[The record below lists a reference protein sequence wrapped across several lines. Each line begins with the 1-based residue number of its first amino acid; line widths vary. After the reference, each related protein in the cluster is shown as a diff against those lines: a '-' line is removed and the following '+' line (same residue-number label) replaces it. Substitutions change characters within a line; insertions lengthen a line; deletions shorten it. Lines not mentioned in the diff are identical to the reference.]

1 LAASSLLALSPSA
14 IYLSRSLDGAV
25 LAAACGLA
33 IAVGLINYVDTR
45 RPGALY
51 LAAAALGL
59 GLCAGPGIY
68 TLLLIFALFG
78 LVLFLGEKLLDRDT
92 GWSSLLEAWGAV
104 RGESGL
110 LAKAGAVL
118 VATFGLVAMALILY
132 PGGVG
137 HAADLIGAWAT
148 SFLPEADGNPV
159 IYPLL
164 LLLRYEALIL
174 ILGMVEAGRWAL
186 SRRSGAPEAPQPR
199 SAFAHTAFLVFWAVA
214 ATVLILIPG
223 HRPAGN
229 LLLVVIPLALL
240 AGQGLARAWGW
251 ITRRSLWPEAV
262 LVALVALG
270 MGIFVYLQVASYSL
284 AGIEQTVSVAGVILY
299 AGTTYLFVAAVGL
312 LLIGIL
318 GAVAWFW
325 RGPELVL
332 AGGWLAAVLI
342 LGLFGFKAIWGL
354 NVARAADPRE
364 LMIVRTTAPDVRL
377 LVDRLEALSL
387 DQAGDAHTLPLTVE
401 GATGPVVAWYLR
413 EFKEQTVV
421 EDLSTPPGTL
431 AAVTL
436 AVKDLPIGETFRGQ
450 GFPLHV
456 HWLPWGL
463 WGQDLIRWLWFN
475 EAGQPV
481 VDQEVI
487 LWVSSQP

>member
-1 LAASSLLALSPSA
+1 LAASLLLALSPSA
-14 IYLSRSLDGAV
+14 VYLSRSLDGAMLV
-25 LAAACGLA
+25 AGCGLA

-59 GLCAGPGIY
+59 GLCAGPSIY

-78 LVLFLGEKLLDRDT
+78 LALFLGERLLDRDF
-92 GWSSLLEAWGAV
+92 GWSSLQEAWGAV
-104 RGESGL
+104 RGEGGL
-110 LAKAGAVL
+110 PAKASAVL

-148 SFLPEADGNPV
+148 SFLPQAGGNPV

-164 LLLRYEALIL
+164 LLLRYESLIL
-174 ILGMVEAGRWAL
+174 ILGLVEVGRWAL
-186 SRRSGAPEAPQPR
+186 GKRAEASETPQPG
-199 SAFAHTAFLVFWAVA
+199 STFPHTAFLVFWAAA

-229 LLLVVIPLALL
+229 VLLVVVPLALL
-240 AGQGLARAWGW
+240 AGQGVARAWGW
-251 ITRRSLWPEAV
+251 VTRRSLWPEAG
-262 LVALVALG
+262 LVAMVVLG
-270 MGIFVYLQVASYSL
+270 VGIFIYLQVASYSL
-284 AGIEQTVSVAGVILY
+284 AGSAQTVSVAGVTLY
-299 AGTTYLFVAAVGL
+299 AGTTYLIVVGIAL
-312 LLIGIL
+312 LLLVIL

-325 RGPELVL
+325 RGPKLVL
-332 AGGWLAAVLI
+332 AGGWLATLLI
-342 LGLFGFKAIWGL
+342 LGLFGFKASWGL
-354 NVARAADPRE
+354 NVAHAADPRE
-364 LMIVRTTAPDVRL
+364 LMIVETTAPDVRL

-387 DQAGDAHTLPLTVE
+387 DSAGDAHTLPLTVE

-413 EFKEQTVV
+413 EFKQQTIV

-431 AAVTL
+431 AVVTL
-436 AVKDLPIGETFRGQ
+436 AVEDLPIGETFRGQ

-463 WGQDLIRWLWFN
+463 RGQDAIRWLWFN
-475 EAGQPV
+475 AAGQPV